1 MLNSRSSNLAARRR
15 INFSQKTRTSINS
28 LTTCETND
36 RLGKKGNS
44 KGGISM
50 GVDFAAA
57 RRPAK
62 TEHLGGVR
70 SMWGVVRHTG
80 RWQATSSSSPRRIDR
95 RWHRAIVFRFS
106 VITADAPPPVTSC
119 PQLSSSRLFF
129 RLKLNSVSVS
139 IRVFL
144 HSPPVY
150 ARRVSWS
157 WRYRFRNNN
166 RKQLLLY

>member
-1 MLNSRSSNLAARRR
+1 MLNSRSSNSAARRR

-36 RLGKKGNS
+36 RLGKKGNA
-44 KGGISM
+44 KGGISSR
-50 GVDFAAA
+50 VDFAAA

-62 TEHLGGVR
+62 TEHLGVFGACGE
-70 SMWGVVRHTG
+70 SS
-80 RWQATSSSSPRRIDR
+80 ATPGADR
-95 RWHRAIVFRFS
+95 RPAPPHQGEL
-106 VITADAPPPVTSC
+106 TADGIELLSSDFPLLLQMRRPRSPPV
-119 PQLSSSRLFF
+119 RNYHRVGYFF

-150 ARRVSWS
+150 ARRVC
-157 WRYRFRNNN
+157 
-166 RKQLLLY
+166 